1 MDYKSRELPTR
12 EALTR
17 VQERENFS
25 TDVSGVD
32 LVLTLITTAD
42 LIRSAIYDRLA
53 QQYDISE
60 GKFTLLMSL
69 YAEGD
74 TAASELAARIG
85 VAPATVSVMVKRML
99 SASEPLIT
107 MNRASGDGRSRL
119 ISLSP
124 VGQSLIREAL
134 PGHFNAIHE
143 FSRVLDE
150 SEREILILMLRK
162 LLRKSPQQ

>member
-42 LIRSAIYDRLA
+42 LIRSSIYDRLA
-53 QQYDISE
+53 QHYDISE

-74 TAASELAARIG
+74 SAASELAARIG

-99 SASEPLIT
+99 TATQPLIT
-107 MNRASGDGRSRL
+107 MSVARSDGRSRL

-124 VGQSLIREAL
+124 EGQRLIREAL

-150 SEREILILMLRK
+150 QERETLIAMLRK
-162 LLRKSPQQ
+162 LLRKTPQR